1 MLPRIGAVY
10 HPRAVWRPDEATK
23 RRSNLFS
30 LMEHLGL
37 DSFRELHRF
46 SVSERERFWS
56 LVLDRLGIVFR
67 REPDSI
73 LDVSRGVRDPVWLSG
88 ALFNIAESCFGADP
102 SATAIVYGN
111 ENGELETTSYGK
123 LAVDIRRF
131 ASGLRRH
138 GFRPGDAIALYLP
151 MTPEC
156 VVAYLGTIWAGCRV
170 VSIAESF
177 STEELRRRILIGGAR
192 AAVTVSSYRRSGRE
206 LALYPKVREAFEG
219 LEGEPRAI
227 VIDAKEL
234 EGHDLAWDDLLS
246 ADEENEAH
254 VASSDEI
261 TNVLFSSGTTGV
273 PKAIPWTHIT
283 PLKCGMDA
291 HFHQDVHPADVVSWP
306 TSIGWMM
313 GPWLIFASLLNRASM
328 ALYAGAPTE
337 PAFAKFVR
345 EARVSILGVV
355 PSMVRTWR
363 AEGSVSEDDFAS
375 VRLFSSTGEASTEED
390 YVWLMGRTGFRAPV
404 IEYLGGT
411 EIGGGHITSTLLHP
425 CAPSTFTTSALG
437 VDIVVLD
444 EEGRPVPEG
453 ETGELFLVPPA
464 IGMSQRL
471 LNASHDEVYYEG
483 CPRGPNGEVLRRHG
497 DRIEV
502 LPGGGYKAQG
512 RADDTMNL
520 GGIKVGSLELE
531 RLVNEH
537 PAVLESA
544 AVGVTPKEGGPEKL
558 IVHVVLREP
567 IERGRLKRELSET
580 IARRLNPL
588 FRIEEVVVLES
599 LPRTA
604 SNKIVRRGLR
614 GLR

>member
-1 MLPRIGAVY
+1 M
-10 HPRAVWRPDEATK
+10 DELELE
-23 RRSNLFS
+23 SFS
-30 LMEHLGL
+30 
-37 DSFRELHRF
+37 ELHRF
-46 SVSERERFWS
+46 SVSDRERFWS
-56 LVLDRLGIVFR
+56 LVLDRLGVVFR

-73 LDVSRGVRDPVWLSG
+73 LDVSRGVRDPDWLSG
-88 ALFNIAESCFGADP
+88 ARLNIVESCFGADP
-102 SATAIVYGN
+102 SATAIVYGY

-156 VVAYLGTIWAGCRV
+156 VVAYLGTLWAGCRV

-177 STEELRRRILIGGAR
+177 STEELQRRMAIGGAR
-192 AAVTVSSYRRSGRE
+192 AVVTVASYRRAGRE
-206 LALYPKVREAFEG
+206 LALYSKVREAFEG
-219 LEGEPRAI
+219 LGGEPRAI
-227 VIDAKEL
+227 VIDAKKL
-234 EGHDLAWDDLLS
+234 EGRDLAWDDLLS
-246 ADEENEAH
+246 VDEENEAH
-254 VASSDEI
+254 VASPDEI
-261 TNVLFSSGTTGV
+261 TNVLFSSGTTGT
-273 PKAIPWTHIT
+273 PKAIPWTHVT

-291 HFHQDVHPADVVSWP
+291 HFHQDVHPEDVVSWP

-313 GPWLIFASLLNRASM
+313 GPWLIYASLLNRATM
-328 ALYAGAPTE
+328 ALYGGAPTE
-337 PAFAKFVR
+337 PAFVRFVR

-355 PSMVRTWR
+355 PSLVRTWR
-363 AEGSVSEDDFAS
+363 SEGSVSEEDFAS

-390 YVWLMGRTGFRAPV
+390 YLWLIGRAGFRAPV

-411 EIGGGHITSTLLHP
+411 EIGGGHITSTILHP
-425 CAPSTFTTSALG
+425 CAPTTFSTPALG
-437 VDIVVLD
+437 IDFVVLD
-444 EEGRPVPEG
+444 EEGRPVAEG

-464 IGMSQRL
+464 LGMSQRL

-544 AVGVTPKEGGPEKL
+544 AVGVAPKEGGPEKL
-558 IVHVVLREP
+558 VVHVVLRKP
-567 IERGRLKRELSET
+567 IAPDRLKRELAET

-588 FRIEEVVVLES
+588 FRIDEVVVLEA
-599 LPRTA
+599 LPRTP
-604 SNKIVRRGLR
+604 SNKIVRRELR